1 MITIN
6 YTIELLSDWH
16 VSSGLSGGANTDSIV
31 LKDDNGLPYIPGK
44 TIKGLL
50 REALEEINELQENKC
65 SKADINKLFGE
76 KKEDDK
82 TTEENDFG
90 TDSHFS
96 NATLPQN
103 EQNEIITNKLNSY
116 LYRNLS
122 STTINEKGLAKNKS
136 LRAMEVCMPLTL
148 ESKITD
154 ISEVEKE
161 LLKMA
166 MQWTRRLGMKRNRG
180 FGKCIF
186 NLKEQN

>member
-6 YTIELLSDWH
+6 YTIELLSDWQ
-16 VSSGLSGGANTDSIV
+16 VSSGLSGGANADSIV

-50 REALEEINELQENKC
+50 REALEEINELQEDKY
-65 SKADINKLFGE
+65 SKEEINKLFGK
-76 KKEDDK
+76 KKEDYK
-82 TTEENDFG
+82 TTKEDNFG

-96 NATLPQN
+96 NATLPKN
-103 EQNEIITNKLNSY
+103 KQNEIITNKLNSY
-116 LYRNLS
+116 LYRKLS
-122 STTINEKGLAKNKS
+122 STNINEKGLAENKS
-136 LRAMEVCMPLTL
+136 LRTMEVCLPLTL

-154 ISEVEKE
+154 ISKDEKN